1 MPDPRTAAF
10 LLAALLPLACH
21 PAPRVTWNF
30 EGGSLERVEQPAPDR
45 FRLFVNGQTDQDG
58 RNRQASWYYIR
69 VDGAPR
75 TTLTLDMVGLPGEYN
90 YQPNRGAITR
100 DTPPVISYDGKTW
113 SHVTDFE
120 YDNAE
125 PHLRLRIRPQQSR
138 FWIAHTPPYVFS
150 DLESQRRLVRGN
162 SAAREQIIG
171 KSVEGR
177 DLLLWTIGPPAAKLN
192 IWLMFRQHAWES
204 GSSWVGDSAVRAL
217 LGDSRLRDRILWHIL
232 PLADPDGV
240 AHGGVRFNRRG
251 FDLNRNW
258 DITDPVRM
266 PEIAAQRKAI
276 LDWRAAGN
284 SIDFF
289 LSLHNTETNEYLE
302 GPAGPL
308 ADSVYA
314 ALKQRTTFDPP
325 RPFMPVVPNAA
336 KGRANVVQEL
346 GAAQIPA
353 FLMEQRIA
361 LNPKLGHLPEI
372 ADRAA
377 FGRALVETLSIVV
390 GRTPTS
396 ARDAHVPQASAARPS
411 ATKQSSPLP
420 RPASPHPNRGP

>member
-1 MPDPRTAAF
+1 MTLKPN
-10 LLAALLPLACH
+10 LARLFVAIFLPLAGH
-21 PAPRVTWNF
+21 AAARIAWNF
-30 EGGSLERVEQPAPDR
+30 EGGSLDRIEQPAPHR
-45 FRLFVNGQTDQDG
+45 FRIFVHGQTDQDG
-58 RNRQASWYYIR
+58 RNRQASWYYFR

-125 PHLRLRIRPQQSR
+125 PHLRLRIRSQQSR
-138 FWIAHTPPYVFS
+138 FWIAHTPPYTLV
-150 DLESQRRLVRGN
+150 DLDRLRRLVRAN

-177 DLLLWTIGPPAAKLN
+177 DLLLWTLGTPTAKRN
-192 IWLMFRQHAWES
+192 VWLMFRQHAWES
-204 GSSWVGDSAVRAL
+204 GSSWVGDAAVRAL
-217 LGDSRLRDRILWHIL
+217 LADQQLRDRVQWHIL
-232 PLADPDGV
+232 PVADPDGV
-240 AHGGVRFNRRG
+240 AQGGVRFNRHG

-258 DITDPVRM
+258 DVTDPVRM

-276 LDWRAAGN
+276 LDWRAAGH

-302 GPAGPL
+302 GPAGPF
-308 ADSVYA
+308 ADSIFA
-314 ALKQRTTFDPP
+314 ALKQRTAFDPP
-325 RPFMPVVPNAA
+325 RPFMPVLPNTAR
-336 KGRANVVQEL
+336 GRANVVQAL
-346 GAAQIPA
+346 GAEHIPA

-361 LNPKLGHLPEI
+361 NNPKLGHLPEI
-372 ADRAA
+372 ADRTT
-377 FGRALVETLSIVV
+377 FGRALVETLNAILE
-390 GRTPTS
+390 P
-396 ARDAHVPQASAARPS
+396 
-411 ATKQSSPLP
+411 
-420 RPASPHPNRGP
+420 

>member
-1 MPDPRTAAF
+1 MKPL
-10 LLAALLPLACH
+10 LLAALLLPFTCH
-21 PAPRVTWNF
+21 AATRITWNF
-30 EGGSLERVEQPAPDR
+30 EGGSLERVEQAAPDR

-58 RNRQASWYYIR
+58 RNRQASWYYFR

-113 SHVTDFE
+113 SHVGDFG
-120 YDNAE
+120 YDTVE
-125 PHLRLRIRPQQSR
+125 PHLRLRIRPQHTR
-138 FWIAHTPPYVFS
+138 FWIAHTPPYTLAHL
-150 DLESQRRLVRGN
+150 DRLRRTVRRD
-162 SAAREQIIG
+162 SVVREQIIG

-177 DLLLWTIGPPAAKLN
+177 DLLLWTIGNPAAKLN
-192 IWLMFRQHAWES
+192 VWLMFRQHAWES
-204 GSSWVGDSAVRAL
+204 GSSWVGDSAVRTL
-217 LGDSRLRDRILWHIL
+217 LNDPHLRDHICWHIL

-240 AHGGVRFNRRG
+240 AQGGVRFNRHG

-258 DITDPVRM
+258 DITDPVRL
-266 PEIAAQRKAI
+266 PEITAQRKAI

-284 SIDFF
+284 SVDFF
-289 LSLHNTETNEYLE
+289 LSIHNTETNEYLE

-308 ADSVYA
+308 ADAIFA

-325 RPFMPVVPNAA
+325 RPFMGVVPNSQ
-336 KGRANVVQEL
+336 KGRANVVQAL

-372 ADRAA
+372 ADRTRI
-377 FGRALVETLSIVV
+377 GLELVETIHAVLT
-390 GRTPTS
+390 R
-396 ARDAHVPQASAARPS
+396 
-411 ATKQSSPLP
+411 
-420 RPASPHPNRGP
+420 